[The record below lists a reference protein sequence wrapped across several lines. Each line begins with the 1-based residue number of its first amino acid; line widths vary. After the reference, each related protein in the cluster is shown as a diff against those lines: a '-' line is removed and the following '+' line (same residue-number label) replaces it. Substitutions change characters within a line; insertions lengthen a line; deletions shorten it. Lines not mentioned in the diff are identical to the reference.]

1 MIKMNLIETKNL
13 VKVYNKGKENELE
26 VLHGINLKIKEG
38 EFTTITGPSGSGKS
52 TLLHILGCLD
62 TPTSGKVFFEG
73 KDISKL
79 SSEQLAKIRREKI
92 GFVFQQFN
100 LIPALTCLENVE
112 IALRIAGKSKSQS
125 RQRAAELLQMV
136 GLGKRLNHSPSQLSG
151 GEMQRVAIARALAN
165 KPKLIL
171 ADEPTGNLDSKSGQE
186 IIKIMKDLNV
196 KGYTFVII
204 THDKSIAKV
213 AKRNINIKDGRII

>member
-13 VKVYNKGKENELE
+13 VKTYNKGKENELE

-62 TPTSGKVFFEG
+62 TPTSGKVFFEE
-73 KDISKL
+73 KDISEL
-79 SSEQLAKIRREKI
+79 SREQLAQIRREKI

-112 IALRIAGKSKSQS
+112 IALRIGGKSKSQS
-125 RQRAAELLQMV
+125 KQRATKLLQMV
-136 GLGKRLNHSPSQLSG
+136 GLGHRLNHRPSQLSG
-151 GEMQRVAIARALAN
+151 GEIQRIAIARALAN
-165 KPKLIL
+165 DPKLIL
-171 ADEPTGNLDSKSGQE
+171 ADEPTGNLDTKIGQE

-213 AKRNINIKDGRII
+213 AERKINIKDGKII